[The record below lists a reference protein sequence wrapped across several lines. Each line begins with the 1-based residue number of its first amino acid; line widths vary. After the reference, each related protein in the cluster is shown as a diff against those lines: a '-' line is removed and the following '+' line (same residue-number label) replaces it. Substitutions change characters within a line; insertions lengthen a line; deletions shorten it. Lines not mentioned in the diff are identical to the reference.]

1 MHTRIIAGRGRP
13 LFFLTTK
20 AIEYLWLS
28 LLSCERRGQLYG
40 KCVFVVVE
48 YQLAQAVERLREDY
62 VSIDR
67 VTHAHDM
74 VKERQTTEDQMCF
87 ALLLSG
93 FPGQYDV
100 DAVDAT
106 HKYAAVAQ
114 AENGPFV
121 EQSVLQ
127 ATCMTVRCDKVPAA
141 VFTLLDRDAHEAVT
155 RAGPYVMVVV
165 LGESTDLGM
174 GILVLQVHL
183 VELLPVGLKDVQS
196 GSVGNP

>member
-1 MHTRIIAGRGRP
+1 MAAGKMVVGSQCSSVQSAVRAA
-13 LFFLTTK
+13 TK

-67 VTHAHDM
+67 VSHAHDM
-74 VKERQTTEDQMCF
+74 VKERQTAEDQMRF

-155 RAGPYVMVVV
+155 RAGPTFSPEV
-165 LGESTDLGM
+165 LAIHSRA
-174 GILVLQVHL
+174 LV
-183 VELLPVGLKDVQS
+183 S
-196 GSVGNP
+196 